1 MTVKSAFNDLGN
13 DRIPD
18 YDAVDSDQ
26 DEDLSAADPDGAFNA
41 ALYYIAADLHELA
54 KTAPAYKVEP
64 LSALVRL
71 MRALAET

>member
-1 MTVKSAFNDLGN
+1 MTVKSAFKDFEDG
-13 DRIPD
+13 RVPD
-18 YDAVDSDQ
+18 YDA
-26 DEDLSAADPDGAFNA
+26 ADPDQSEGLSATDPEGAFNA

-54 KTAPAYKVEP
+54 KSAPAYKAEP

>member
-1 MTVKSAFNDLGN
+1 MTVKSAFNDLQN
-13 DRIPD
+13 DRIAD
-18 YDAVDSDQ
+18 YDAVDPDQ
-26 DEDLSAADPDGAFNA
+26 NEDLSATDPEGAFNA